1 MNHQF
6 DRISW
11 DRQILGGK
19 PCIQG
24 TRISVEFI
32 LDLIAGGADSASI
45 YAQFPQL
52 QPGDI
57 EQALLYAARFQRN
70 EVADSQSPRI

>member
-1 MNHQF
+1 M
-6 DRISW
+6 
-11 DRQILGGK
+11 
-19 PCIQG
+19 
-24 TRISVEFI
+24 
-32 LDLIAGGADSASI
+32 DLIAGGADSASI